1 MQDSKFE
8 NIINFKSSIF
18 KIQTSA
24 SESLK
29 TLLHHTTYGTNG
41 ACYRHLDT
49 LERIEELDNPLH
61 LSLELNDKVLGNC
74 TFCRRSGD
82 WYIRFFTFDSAFRSS
97 GKKNKQEKKSKLKE
111 ELTNFFNSALVNG
124 VNEEKVNSFYAY
136 IEPKNV
142 RSIQMSE
149 NFGFQKCAT
158 VITQTYSRIKPKK
171 SNRFVEIKNWDEIK
185 SSIESNFGNYSYYF
199 DAYTKQGP
207 FYGLKNDKAELIAF
221 CKYNEATWEI
231 VRLPGKSGAFLTK
244 IIPFIP
250 FLNKIINPKKHTFIT
265 PEAVWVKDNNPSLVD
280 ELFSGLLH
288 QKNKTLILWW
298 TDKKETL
305 FKSTVEK
312 INWGLLHKLVGQTEV
327 NVMRKANHKL
337 DENLVHYVSCKDM
350 I

>member
-1 MQDSKFE
+1 MNKQFSFFSMND
-8 NIINFKSSIF
+8 NA
-18 KIQTSA
+18 TD
-24 SESLK
+24 SLK
-29 TLLHHTTYGTNG
+29 NLLHHTTYGTDG

-49 LERIEELDNPLH
+49 LDRINELDNPLH
-61 LSLELNDKVLGNC
+61 LSLIRNGKVLGNC

-124 VNEEKVNSFYAY
+124 VNEEKVTSFYAY

-185 SSIESNFGNYSYYF
+185 SSIESNFRNYSYYF
-199 DAYTKQGP
+199 DAYTQQGP
-207 FYGLKNDKAELIAF
+207 FYGLKNDKGELIAF
-221 CKYNEATWEI
+221 CKYNEATWQI

-250 FLNKIINPKKHTFIT
+250 FLNKIINPKKHTFIA

-288 QKNKTLILWW
+288 QNNKTLLLWW
-298 TDKKETL
+298 TDKKDTL
-305 FKSTVEK
+305 FKSSVEK

>member
-1 MQDSKFE
+1 MQVSNFE
-8 NIINFKSSIF
+8 NIIDFQSSIF
-18 KIQTSA
+18 KIRTTT

-49 LERIEELDNPLH
+49 LERIEELDKPLH
-61 LSLELNDKVLGNC
+61 LSLERNSKVLGNC
-74 TFCRRSGD
+74 TFCRRNGD

-97 GKKNKQEKKSKLKE
+97 GIKNKQEKKSKLKD
-111 ELTNFFNSALVNG
+111 ELANFFNSALVNG

-136 IEPKNV
+136 IEPKNA

-149 NFGFQKCAT
+149 NFGFEKCAT
-158 VITQTYSRIKPKK
+158 IVTQTYSRIKAEK
-171 SNRFVEIKNWDEIK
+171 SNRFGAIEKWEEIKCL
-185 SSIESNFGNYSYYF
+185 IEDNFGDYSYYF
-199 DAYTKQGP
+199 DEYTKQGQ
-207 FYGLKNDKAELIAF
+207 FYGVKNDEGELIAF

-244 IIPFIP
+244 LIPFIP
-250 FLNKIINPKKHTFIT
+250 FLNKIINPKKHTFIA
-265 PEAVWVKDNNPSLVD
+265 PEAVWVKDNNPSLLD
-280 ELFSGLLH
+280 ELFSGLLSE
-288 QKNKTLILWW
+288 NEKTLILWW
-298 TDKKETL
+298 TDKKDHL

-312 INWGLLHKLVGQTEV
+312 INWGLLHKFVGQTEV

-337 DENLVHYVSCKDM
+337 DDNLVHYVSCKDM